1 MKPIP
6 LNGSQGGGQILRS
19 ALSLSMA
26 TGQAFR
32 LTHIRGKRPKPGLKR
47 QHLTCVKAA
56 AEISGGSVDGAEL
69 NSLEIVFRPGE
80 VKGGDYHYAIGTAGS
95 TTLLA
100 QTLLPALWPTGQGAN
115 LHLEGGTHNPM
126 APPFEF
132 ITHCYLPALQPMGAM
147 ASCTLECPGF
157 APAGGGSLK
166 IKVEPCRGLAPI
178 DILERGEEK
187 SRAIECLTAHIN
199 PGVAE
204 RELSAAL
211 RTLDW
216 PPDCASNT
224 DMPESSGPGNVLSAE
239 IAFKNITERVSSFGA
254 YGKSSKQVAKDVSKS
269 IKDYLSS
276 GAVVGRRLADQL
288 LLPFALAGGG
298 SFITMTPSNHLETN
312 REVIQSFLPVKIAF
326 EDQGS
331 GRWLV
336 TVT

>member
-1 MKPIP
+1 MLQ
-6 LNGSQGGGQILRS
+6 LNGSTGGGQILRS

-26 TGQAFR
+26 TGQPFR

-56 AEISGGSVDGAEL
+56 AEVSCGSVDGAEL
-69 NSLEIVFRPGE
+69 NATEIVFRPGE

-100 QTLLPALWPTGQGAN
+100 QTLLPALWATGQSAT

-126 APPFEF
+126 APPYEF
-132 ITHCYLPALQPMGAM
+132 ITNCYLPALKRMGAM
-147 ASCTLECPGF
+147 ASIALEQPGF

-178 DILERGEEK
+178 DLLERGEEK
-187 SRAIECLTAHIN
+187 SRSIECLTAHIK

-216 PPDCASNT
+216 PTECASHT
-224 DMPESSGPGNVLSAE
+224 DLPESSGPGNVLSAE
-239 IAFKNITERVSSFGA
+239 IAFKNATERVSSFGA
-254 YGKSSKQVAKDVSKS
+254 YGKSSKQVAKDVAKGM
-269 IKDYLSS
+269 KDYLGS
-276 GAVVGRRLADQL
+276 GAVIGRRLADQL

-298 SFITMTPSNHLETN
+298 SFITMAPSNHLETN
-312 REVIQSFLPVKIAF
+312 REVIQTFLPVKIDFA
-326 EDQGS
+326 DQGS

-336 TVT
+336 KVM